1 MAITTVDG
9 AIAGAVAPFEW
20 QKAGVTMEAIAT
32 MHSLAY
38 TSGNP
43 GAMLAPSSGI
53 NGASVTSARAGM
65 IPFTNPVSGNTN
77 LLRLTCMGSQLGT
90 LLLVDRL
97 WDNSSI
103 TSTTTTLQAITSP
116 TFPARDRNAS
126 TNGDG
131 VLIGMEVS
139 TATTNGSAV
148 TNSTITYT
156 NSAGTGT
163 RTATLSSTAGT
174 YQIPATA
181 VAGTFV
187 PFLLNAGDVGVR
199 SVQGLTLGTSL
210 GTGVVHL
217 VAYRVIA
224 RLGVPASISESAI
237 DLVTG
242 GNARIFDDSALFLIW
257 IPSTTTALSAN
268 GQLILT
274 QG

>member
-20 QKAGVTMEAIAT
+20 QKAGVTMEAIGT

-38 TSGNP
+38 SSGTP
-43 GAMLAPSSGI
+43 GAMSAPTSGI
-53 NGASVTSARAGM
+53 NGATVDDTRAGM
-65 IPFTNPVSGNTN
+65 IPFTNAGNTH
-77 LLRLTCMGSQLGT
+77 LFRLACEASQPGT

-103 TSTTTTLQAITSP
+103 SSTTTTGQSITSP
-116 TFPARDRNAS
+116 TWPARDRFGA

-131 VLIGMEVS
+131 VLLGLEVS
-139 TATTNGSAV
+139 TATTNGAAV
-148 TNSTITYT
+148 SNSTITYT
-156 NSAGTGT
+156 NSANTGS
-163 RTATLSSTAGT
+163 RTATLSSTAST

-181 VAGTFV
+181 IAGTFV
-187 PFLLNAGDVGVR
+187 PFLLNAGDVGVK
-199 SVQGLTLGTSL
+199 SVQTLTLGTSL

-217 VAYRVIA
+217 VAYRVVA
-224 RLGVPASISESAI
+224 RLGVPQSIAESAI

-242 GNARIFDDSALFLIW
+242 GAARIYDDSALFFIW
-257 IPSTTTALSAN
+257 IPSSTTALSAN

>member
-1 MAITTVDG
+1 MAISSVDG
-9 AIAGAVAPFEW
+9 AIAGAVMPFEW
-20 QKAGVTMEAIAT
+20 QKAGVNMEAIGT
-32 MHSLAY
+32 FHSLAY

-43 GAMLAPSSGI
+43 GAMVAPTSGI
-53 NGASVTSARAGM
+53 NGAVVDDSRAGLF
-65 IPFTNPVSGNTN
+65 PFTNNANSHVF
-77 LLRLTCMGSQLGT
+77 RLTCAASQPGT

-103 TSTTTTLQAITSP
+103 ASTTTTLQAITSP
-116 TFPARDRNAS
+116 TWPTRDRS
-126 TNGDG
+126 GTTNGDG

-163 RTATLSSTAGT
+163 RTATLSTTAST

-181 VAGTFV
+181 IAGSFV

-217 VAYRVIA
+217 VAYRVIS
-224 RLGVPASISESAI
+224 RLSCLVAQVENAI

-242 GNARIFDDSALFLIW
+242 GNARVFDDSAMFLMW
-257 IPSTTTALSAN
+257 IPTTTTALSAS